1 MVEGVAQLWLSPCGV
16 RSVSN
21 EGRAGAQK
29 GRRRTEE
36 DGGRQVYEREKG
48 GRPLGKE
55 AASVV
60 TLQTEAE
67 EAEGETS
74 KLSH

>member
-36 DGGRQVYEREKG
+36 DGGRQVYEREKRKG
-48 GRPLGKE
+48 GGLLERRRR
-55 AASVV
+55 V
-60 TLQTEAE
+60 
-67 EAEGETS
+67 
-74 KLSH
+74 

>member
-48 GRPLGKE
+48 GE
-55 AASVV
+55 ASWKGG
-60 TLQTEAE
+60 
-67 EAEGETS
+67 GEC
-74 KLSH
+74 SHSAG